1 MLSPGKCTNI
11 HFCCAALVQVGKDPE
26 VFSEMG
32 DEGFDGHQRISQ
44 TSFPFLMQDLWQC
57 RVLSF
62 NEVMDGICPA
72 RQALHLESQAAQI
85 PGDASQQS

>member
-1 MLSPGKCTNI
+1 MYISAV
-11 HFCCAALVQVGKDPE
+11 AALVQVAKDPE
-26 VFSEMG
+26 VFSETG
-32 DEGFDGHQRISQ
+32 AEGFEDHQRISQ
-44 TSFPFLMQDLWQC
+44 ISFPFLMRDLWQC

-62 NEVMDGICPA
+62 NEVMDGIYPA